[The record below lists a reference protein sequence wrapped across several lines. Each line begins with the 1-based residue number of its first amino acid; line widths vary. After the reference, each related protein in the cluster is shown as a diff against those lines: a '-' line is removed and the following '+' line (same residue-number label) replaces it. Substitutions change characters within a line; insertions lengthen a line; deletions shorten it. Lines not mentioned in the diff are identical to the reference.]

1 MWRLLLSALV
11 LAGCVQLPPSPQD
24 IQAKKFE
31 SLPDK
36 AVIYIVR
43 SKVDSVFGGT
53 LWLGD
58 RAQITTYAGTYY
70 RWEVTPG
77 SHRIAAY
84 APSNA
89 SVTLQTSAGRVYFV
103 QHTVFGDLRAGP
115 LVSFLEQIHER
126 DGRVLVAQAQLL

>member
-1 MWRLLLSALV
+1 MWRGLFIAML

-31 SLPDK
+31 SVPGK

-77 SHRIAAY
+77 SHRIAGY

-89 SVTLQTSAGRVYFV
+89 SITLQTEAGKVYFV

-115 LVSFLEQIHER
+115 LVSFLQHIHER